1 MKNRNWICY
10 ALDICGTIA
19 LVGAGLALIAALWF
33 AASMPEPLLLIAFK
47 YCLITAVSA
56 FVTARVFENTR
67 LLRVA
72 QAPVQQTIV
81 TSTDNVQALPQP
93 EQLPRAA

>member
-1 MKNRNWICY
+1 M
-10 ALDICGTIA
+10 
-19 LVGAGLALIAALWF
+19 GAGFALIAAFWF

-56 FVTARVFENTR
+56 FVIARVFELTR
-67 LLRVA
+67 LLRVT

-81 TSTDNVQALPQP
+81 TSTDNVQALPQA